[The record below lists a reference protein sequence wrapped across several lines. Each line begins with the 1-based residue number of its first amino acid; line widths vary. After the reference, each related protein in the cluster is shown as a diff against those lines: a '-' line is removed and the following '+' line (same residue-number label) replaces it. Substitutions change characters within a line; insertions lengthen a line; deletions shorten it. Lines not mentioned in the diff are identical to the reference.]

1 MTTLIHQA
9 TIVNEGE
16 QYVGS
21 LLIEDNRIAAILRGT
36 DITGIAA
43 DHIIDAKGQ
52 YLIPGCI
59 DDHVHFRDPG
69 LTHKA
74 DMYTESRAAARG
86 GVTSVMDMPNCNPQT
101 TTIETLEAK
110 FADAQ
115 TKCLVNHSFYLGATT
130 NNIEEIRRVDPRR
143 VCGVKLFMGSSTGG
157 MLVDVD
163 ERIEA
168 IFKEA
173 PTRIALHCEDQHIIS
188 ANTARYKEE
197 THSDD
202 PDVSYHPLI
211 RSEEACYESTAK
223 AVALAKKTGA
233 RIHIMHISTARELAL
248 LQAGPL
254 QEKQI
259 TAEVCLPHLYY
270 TDADYAT
277 YGTRIK
283 CNPAV
288 KSKSDRDALRKAL
301 REGLIDVVGTDHA
314 PHLPADK
321 VGGSLKAASGIPTIQ
336 YVLPAMLEL
345 SDEGVVTIAEV
356 VEKMAHNPALL
367 YKVKERGFIREGYH
381 ADLVL
386 VNPHA
391 PHTVDTTEIESKC
404 GWSPFEGHTFEVD
417 RFYGANEGLVMAEV
431 ELSSRD
437 EEFARPEWLG
447 EEGTGDV
454 RYYNS
459 QLLKNPFTKWQ
470 K

>member
-21 LLIEDNRIAAILRGT
+21 VLIEDNRIATIIRGT
-36 DITGIAA
+36 ELNGITA
-43 DHIIDAKGQ
+43 DHVIDAKGQ

-86 GVTSVMDMPNCNPQT
+86 GITSVMDMPNCNPQT
-101 TTIETLEAK
+101 TTMEALEAK
-110 FADAQ
+110 FADAKE
-115 TKCLVNHSFYLGATT
+115 KCLVNHSFYLGATT
-130 NNIEEIRRVDPRR
+130 DNIDEIRRVDPKTI
-143 VCGVKLFMGSSTGG
+143 CGVKLFMGSSTGG
-157 MLVDVD
+157 MLVDQD
-163 ERIEA
+163 ERIET
-168 IFKEA
+168 IFSES
-173 PTRIALHCEDQHIIS
+173 PTLIALHCEDQNIIS

-197 THSDD
+197 TASDD

-211 RSEEACYESTAK
+211 RSEEACYQSTKK
-223 AVALAKKTGA
+223 AVELAKKTSA
-233 RIHIMHISTARELAL
+233 KIHVMHISTARELEL
-248 LQAGPL
+248 LQQGDL
-254 QEKQI
+254 KDKKI

-288 KSKSDRDALRKAL
+288 KTESDRDALRKAL
-301 REGLIDVVGTDHA
+301 REGLIDVIGTDHA

-345 SDEGVVTIAEV
+345 ADEGIITIPQV
-356 VEKMAHNPALL
+356 VEKMAHNPAIL

-391 PHTVDTTEIESKC
+391 SHTVTTEEIQSKC
-404 GWSPFEGHTFEVD
+404 AWSPFEGHTFHWDVTHTWVNGHAV
-417 RFYGANEGLVMAEV
+417 YANGEFDEHVMGE
-431 ELSSRD
+431 RM
-437 EEFARPEWLG
+437 EFC
-447 EEGTGDV
+447 
-454 RYYNS
+454 S
-459 QLLKNPFTKWQ
+459 
-470 K
+470 

>member
-21 LLIEDNRIAAILRGT
+21 VLIEDNRIASIIRGT
-36 DITGIAA
+36 DIRGITA
-43 DHIIDAKGQ
+43 DRVIEAKGQ

-74 DMYTESRAAARG
+74 DMHTESRAAARG

-101 TTIETLEAK
+101 TTLEAVENK
-110 FADAQ
+110 FADAKE
-115 TKCLVNHSFYLGATT
+115 KCLVNHSFYLGATT
-130 NNIEEIRRVDPRR
+130 DNIDEVRRVDPKTI
-143 VCGVKLFMGSSTGG
+143 CGVKLFMGSSTGG
-157 MLVDVD
+157 MLVDQD

-168 IFKEA
+168 IFSES
-173 PTRIALHCEDQHIIS
+173 PTLIALHCEDQSIIS
-188 ANTARYKEE
+188 ANTAKYKEE
-197 THSDD
+197 TKSDD
-202 PDVSYHPLI
+202 PNVTYHPLI
-211 RSEEACYESTAK
+211 RSEEACYQSTAK

-233 RIHIMHISTARELAL
+233 KIHIMHISTARELEL
-248 LQAGPL
+248 LEKGNL
-254 QEKQI
+254 KDKQI

-288 KSKSDRDALRKAL
+288 KTETDRDALREAL
-301 REGLIDVVGTDHA
+301 REGLIDVIGTDHA

-345 SDEGVVTIAEV
+345 TDKGIITLTEV
-356 VEKMAHNPALL
+356 VEKMAHNPAIL
-367 YKVKERGFIREGYH
+367 YKVKERGFIREGYR

-386 VNPHA
+386 VSPNA
-391 PHTVDTTEIESKC
+391 PHTVTTEEIQSKC
-404 GWSPFEGHTFEVD
+404 AWSPFEGHTFRWDITHTWVNGHAV
-417 RFYGANEGLVMAEV
+417 YANGQFDESVMGE
-431 ELSSRD
+431 RM
-437 EEFARPEWLG
+437 EFC
-447 EEGTGDV
+447 
-454 RYYNS
+454 
-459 QLLKNPFTKWQ
+459 
-470 K
+470 

>member
-16 QYVGS
+16 QYIGS
-21 LLIEDNRIAAILRGT
+21 VLIEDNRIAAIIRGT
-36 DITGIAA
+36 HCEGITA
-43 DHIIDAKGQ
+43 DRIIDAQGQ

-74 DMYTESRAAARG
+74 DMHTESRAAARG

-101 TTIETLEAK
+101 TTLETLEAK
-110 FADAQ
+110 FADAK

-130 NNIEEIRRVDPRR
+130 DNIDEVRRVDPHTI
-143 VCGVKLFMGSSTGG
+143 CGVKLFMGSSTGG
-157 MLVDVD
+157 MLVDQD

-168 IFKEA
+168 IFSES
-173 PTRIALHCEDQHIIS
+173 PTLIALHCEDQSIIS
-188 ANTARYKEE
+188 ANTAKYKEE
-197 THSDD
+197 TAVDD

-211 RSEEACYESTAK
+211 RSEEACYQSTKK
-223 AVALAKKTGA
+223 AVELAKKTGA
-233 RIHIMHISTARELAL
+233 KIHIMHISTARELELLEQGAL
-248 LQAGPL
+248 
-254 QEKQI
+254 KDKKI

-288 KSKSDRDALRKAL
+288 KTATDRDALRKAL
-301 REGLIDVVGTDHA
+301 CEGLIDVIGTDHA
-314 PHLPADK
+314 PHLPTDK

-345 SDEGVVTIAEV
+345 TDEGIITLPQV
-356 VEKMAHNPALL
+356 VEKMAHNPATL
-367 YKVKERGFIREGYH
+367 YGVKERGFIRKGYR

-386 VNPHA
+386 VSPHT
-391 PHTVDTTEIESKC
+391 PHTVTGEEIESKC
-404 GWSPFEGHTFEVD
+404 AWSPFEGHTFRWDITHTWINGHAVYAHGEFD
-417 RFYGANEGLVMAEV
+417 ESVMGE
-431 ELSSRD
+431 RM
-437 EEFARPEWLG
+437 EFC
-447 EEGTGDV
+447 
-454 RYYNS
+454 
-459 QLLKNPFTKWQ
+459 
-470 K
+470 

>member
-21 LLIEDNRIAAILRGT
+21 VLIEDQRIAAIIRGT
-36 DITGIAA
+36 DITGLTA
-43 DHIIDAKGQ
+43 DHIINAEGQ

-69 LTHKA
+69 LTQKA
-74 DMYTESRAAARG
+74 DMHTESRAAARG

-110 FADAQ
+110 FADAKK
-115 TKCLVNHSFYLGATT
+115 KCLVNHSFYLGATT
-130 NNIEEIRRVDPRR
+130 SNIEEIRRVNPQT

-163 ERIEA
+163 ERIEQ
-168 IFKEA
+168 IFRES
-173 PTRIALHCEDQHIIS
+173 PTLIALHCEDQNIIS
-188 ANTARYKEE
+188 ANTAKYKEE
-197 THSDD
+197 TASDD

-211 RSEEACYESTAK
+211 RSTEACYRSTAK
-223 AVALAKKTGA
+223 AVELARKTGA
-233 RIHIMHISTARELAL
+233 KIHIMHISTARELEL
-248 LQAGPL
+248 LQQGNL
-254 QEKQI
+254 SDKHI

-277 YGTRIK
+277 YGSRIK

-288 KSKSDRDALRKAL
+288 KTADNRDALREAL
-301 REGLIDVVGTDHA
+301 RTGLVDVIGTDHA
-314 PHLPADK
+314 PHLPTDK

-345 SDEGVVTIAEV
+345 ADEGIITLPEV
-356 VEKMAHNPALL
+356 VEKMAHNPAIL

-386 VNPHA
+386 VRPDA
-391 PHTVDTTEIESKC
+391 PHTVTTGEIESKC
-404 GWSPFEGHTFEVD
+404 AWSPFEGHTFRWDITHTWVNGHTVYAD
-417 RFYGANEGLVMAEV
+417 GAF
-431 ELSSRD
+431 D
-437 EEFARPEWLG
+437 ESKKGQRLEFCR
-447 EEGTGDV
+447 
-454 RYYNS
+454 
-459 QLLKNPFTKWQ
+459 
-470 K
+470 

>member
-16 QYVGS
+16 QYIGS
-21 LLIEDNRIAAILRGT
+21 VLIKDNCIAAIMRGT
-36 DITGIAA
+36 ETGDITA

-74 DMYTESRAAARG
+74 DMHTESRAAARG
-86 GVTSVMDMPNCNPQT
+86 GITSVMDMPNCNPQT

-110 FADAQ
+110 FADAKE
-115 TKCLVNHSFYLGATT
+115 KCLVNHSFYLGATT
-130 NNIEEIRRVDPRR
+130 DNIEEVRRVDPKT

-157 MLVDVD
+157 MLVDQD

-168 IFKEA
+168 IFSES
-173 PTRIALHCEDQHIIS
+173 PNIIALHCEDQNIIS
-188 ANTARYKEE
+188 ANTAKYKEE
-197 THSDD
+197 TASDD

-211 RSEEACYESTAK
+211 RSEEACYQSTAK
-223 AVALAKKTGA
+223 AVVLAKKTGA
-233 RIHIMHISTARELAL
+233 KIHIMHISTARELEL
-248 LQAGPL
+248 LQQGDIKD
-254 QEKQI
+254 KQI

-288 KSKSDRDALRKAL
+288 KSAADRDALRQAL
-301 REGLIDVVGTDHA
+301 RNGLIDVIGTDHA

-345 SDEGVVTIAEV
+345 ADEGIITLTEV
-356 VEKMAHNPALL
+356 VEKMAHNPAIL
-367 YKVKERGFIREGYH
+367 YKVKERGFIREGYR

-386 VNPHA
+386 VKPDA
-391 PHTVDTTEIESKC
+391 PHTVSTKEIQSKC
-404 GWSPFEGHTFEVD
+404 AWSPFEGHTFNWDITHTWVNGHAV
-417 RFYGANEGLVMAEV
+417 YANGKFDESVKGERMEFHG
-431 ELSSRD
+431 EL
-437 EEFARPEWLG
+437 
-447 EEGTGDV
+447 
-454 RYYNS
+454 
-459 QLLKNPFTKWQ
+459 
-470 K
+470 

>member
-16 QYVGS
+16 QYIGS
-21 LLIEDNRIAAILRGT
+21 VLIEDNRIAAIIRGT
-36 DITGIAA
+36 HCEGITA
-43 DHIIDAKGQ
+43 DRIIDAQGQ

-74 DMYTESRAAARG
+74 DMHTESRAAARG

-101 TTIETLEAK
+101 TTMETLEAK
-110 FADAQ
+110 FADAK

-130 NNIEEIRRVDPRR
+130 DNIDEIRRVDPRTI
-143 VCGVKLFMGSSTGG
+143 CGVKLFMGSSTGG
-157 MLVDVD
+157 MLVDQD

-168 IFKEA
+168 IFSES
-173 PTRIALHCEDQHIIS
+173 PTLIALHCEDQSIIS
-188 ANTARYKEE
+188 ANTAKYKEE
-197 THSDD
+197 TAVDD

-211 RSEEACYESTAK
+211 RSEEACYQSTKK
-223 AVALAKKTGA
+223 AVELAKKTGA
-233 RIHIMHISTARELAL
+233 KIHIMHISTARELEL
-248 LQAGPL
+248 LEQGVL
-254 QEKQI
+254 KDKKI

-288 KSKSDRDALRKAL
+288 KTATDRDALRKAL
-301 REGLIDVVGTDHA
+301 CEGLIDVIGTDHA
-314 PHLPADK
+314 PHLPTDK

-345 SDEGVVTIAEV
+345 TDEGIITLPQV
-356 VEKMAHNPALL
+356 VEKMAHNPATL
-367 YKVKERGFIREGYH
+367 YGVKERGFIRKGYR

-386 VNPHA
+386 VSPHT
-391 PHTVDTTEIESKC
+391 PHTVTGEEIESKC
-404 GWSPFEGHTFEVD
+404 AWSPFEGHTFRWDITHTWINGHAVYAHGEFD
-417 RFYGANEGLVMAEV
+417 ESVMGE
-431 ELSSRD
+431 RM
-437 EEFARPEWLG
+437 EFC
-447 EEGTGDV
+447 
-454 RYYNS
+454 
-459 QLLKNPFTKWQ
+459 
-470 K
+470 